1 MNHTDVRNMQMT
13 DSATEVCVSALSKQF
28 ASRGLAKSV
37 VLEAN
42 ERMEAEEKTRE
53 LAPDAYRLS
62 LLSEAAVK
70 GIYKRGKDTMEV
82 SDLLRYAQECRRMH
96 QRTQDE
102 EINESI
108 YGAEVT
114 LPTPVEAAPSGIQ
127 SRIRSVSTGVKALP
141 AKTAA
146 VIRERFPLWFD
157 FRASDTSGESK
168 KFPVSAFAAILA
180 IAVSLVLIVA
190 SALMI
195 THTETKI
202 SKLNSEI
209 ATLHS
214 EISDLESKLESSADL
229 MEIRRIAVEEY
240 GMVEEEHLKM
250 EYLSLNSAEDIEVFE
265 QRRSRELGLSA
276 ILSAIGWK
284 K

>member
-1 MNHTDVRNMQMT
+1 MNHTDVREMQMT

-28 ASRGLAKSV
+28 ASRGLARSV
-37 VLEAN
+37 ALEAN
-42 ERMEAEEKTRE
+42 ERMEAEERTRE

-62 LLSEAAVK
+62 LLSEAAVR

-82 SDLLRYAQECRRMH
+82 SDLLRYAEESRRIQ
-96 QRTQDE
+96 QRTRD
-102 EINESI
+102 
-108 YGAEVT
+108 AEVCEPSSDAEAV
-114 LPTPVEAAPSGIQ
+114 LPVPVRSAQSGLLARIKSAPTGI
-127 SRIRSVSTGVKALP
+127 KALP

-157 FRASDTSGESK
+157 FRSADTSGESK

-209 ATLHS
+209 ATLNS
-214 EISDLESKLESSADL
+214 EIGDLESKLESSADL

-250 EYLSLNSAEDIEVFE
+250 EYLSLDSAEDIEVFE
-265 QRRSRELGLSA
+265 QERNRELGLSA